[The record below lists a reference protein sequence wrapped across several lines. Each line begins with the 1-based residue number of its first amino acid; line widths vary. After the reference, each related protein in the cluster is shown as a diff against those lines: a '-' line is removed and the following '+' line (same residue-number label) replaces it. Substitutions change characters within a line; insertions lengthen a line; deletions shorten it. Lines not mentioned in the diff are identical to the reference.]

1 MLQAAVT
8 TISFLSLGQ
17 PMNGTTVDGARQ
29 MSCALRT
36 GNFSENNLGMP
47 EIILFR
53 LGDGQ

>member
-8 TISFLSLGQ
+8 TMSFLSLGQ

-29 MSCALRT
+29 MSCALWT